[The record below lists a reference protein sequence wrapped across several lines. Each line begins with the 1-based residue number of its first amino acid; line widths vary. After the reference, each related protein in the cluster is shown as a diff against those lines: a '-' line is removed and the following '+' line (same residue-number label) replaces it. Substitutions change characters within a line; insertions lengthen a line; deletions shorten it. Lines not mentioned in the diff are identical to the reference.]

1 LNTCI
6 LKYTYTVNVCAANST
21 TYWDMT
27 PCNLVEI
34 YRHLS
39 GIYCPRLQNTVSNP
53 RSLCFSH
60 WREPW
65 ISSTGQCFV

>member
-6 LKYTYTVNVCAANST
+6 LKYAYTVNVCAANST

-34 YRHLS
+34 YWHLS
-39 GIYCPRLQNTVSNP
+39 GICCPHLQNTVSYL
-53 RSLCFSH
+53 RRVCFSH
-60 WREPW
+60 WRELW
-65 ISSTGQCFV
+65 ISSSGHCFV